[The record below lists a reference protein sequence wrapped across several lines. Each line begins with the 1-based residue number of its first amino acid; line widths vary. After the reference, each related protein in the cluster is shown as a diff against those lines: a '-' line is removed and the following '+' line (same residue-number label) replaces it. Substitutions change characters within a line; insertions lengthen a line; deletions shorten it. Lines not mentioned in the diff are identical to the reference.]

1 MDGMRQLQTRRAKGM
16 GSVKV
21 YGPDAYRAVLRW
33 TDELGKSRTRT
44 KVTKT
49 KAEAEQALR
58 EFRAEQLGNLERVRP
73 STVGALV
80 AEWLSSRQGEI
91 GDATLAQY
99 QWAADKITQ
108 GLGNARLGI
117 RPSVIDEFISSL
129 DLAPRSRSLIK
140 KVLAMTFE
148 YGVTQR
154 LIESNPTKGTK
165 PVRVDRREVAP
176 WSATDLQMFLIAT
189 ETDRLGALWFLL
201 GSLGLRRGEALALRW
216 SDFNPDKLTL
226 AITKSRKKAGSRTI
240 EAETKTARSV
250 RTLPVPKTVANVLE
264 AHRARQREELEHLL
278 SLGIRAESEYMFL
291 SEFGRPLDPDNA
303 SKAFK
308 RFARAAGLGDRHV
321 HELRHLSASLLLA
334 RGVPMPEISRILG
347 HSSSRVTDEVYSHLS
362 VEDLRPALDRVWQS

>member
-1 MDGMRQLQTRRAKGM
+1 M
-16 GSVKV
+16 GSVKL
-21 YGPDAYRAVLRW
+21 YGPDNYRAVLRW

-44 KVTKT
+44 RVTKT

-58 EFRAEQLGNLERVRP
+58 EFRAEQAGNLEKVRP
-73 STVGALV
+73 LTVSALV
-80 AEWLSSRQGEI
+80 AEWLTSRNGEI
-91 GDATLAQY
+91 GEATLAQY

-108 GLGNARLGI
+108 GLGNARLDI
-117 RPSVIDEFISSL
+117 RPSVIDEFLSSL

-176 WSATDLQMFLIAT
+176 WSATDLQTFLIAT
-189 ETDRLGALWFLL
+189 ETDRLGGLWFLL

-216 SDFNPDKLTL
+216 ADYDESKLTL

-278 SLGIRAESEYMFL
+278 SLGIRAETEYMFL

-362 VEDLRPALDRVWQS
+362 VEDLRPSLDRVWQS

>member
-1 MDGMRQLQTRRAKGM
+1 M
-16 GSVKV
+16 GSVKL
-21 YGPDAYRAVLRW
+21 YGPDNYRAVLRW

-44 KVTKT
+44 RVTKT

-91 GDATLAQY
+91 SDATLAQY
-99 QWAADKITQ
+99 TWAAEKITQ
-108 GLGNARLGI
+108 GLGNARLDI
-117 RPSVIDEFISSL
+117 RPTVIDEFISSL
-129 DLAPRSRSLIK
+129 GLAPRSRSLVK
-140 KVLAMTFE
+140 KVLGMSFD
-148 YGVTQR
+148 YGIAQR
-154 LIESNPTKGTK
+154 LIDSNPVRGAK
-165 PVRVDRREVAP
+165 PVRVDRREVTA
-176 WSATDLQMFLIAT
+176 WTAAELQTFLQAS
-189 ETDRLGALWFLL
+189 ESDRLGALWLLL

-216 SDFNPDKLTL
+216 SDFDPDKLTL
-226 AITKSRKKAGSRTI
+226 AITKSRKKAGSKTV

-250 RTLPVPKTVANVLE
+250 RTLPVPKAVASVLE
-264 AHRARQREELEHLL
+264 AHRVRQRAEVERLL
-278 SLGIRAESEYMFL
+278 SLGVRAESEYMFL

-362 VEDLRPALDRVWQS
+362 VEDLRPSLDRVWR

>member
-1 MDGMRQLQTRRAKGM
+1 M

-21 YGPDAYRAVLRW
+21 YGPDNYRAVLRW

-49 KAEAEQALR
+49 KAEAEIALR

-91 GDATLAQY
+91 GEATLVQY
-99 QWAADKITQ
+99 QWAAEKITQ
-108 GLGNARLGI
+108 GLGGAKLDV
-117 RPSVIDEFISSL
+117 RPSVIDVFISSL
-129 DLAPRSRSLIK
+129 DLAPRSRSLVK
-140 KVLAMTFE
+140 KVLGMAFD
-148 YGVTQR
+148 YGIAQR

-165 PVRVDRREVAP
+165 PVRVDRQEVAP
-176 WSATDLQMFLIAT
+176 WSATDLQQFLRAT

-216 SDFNPDKLTL
+216 ADYDESKLTL
-226 AITKSRKKAGSRTI
+226 SITKSRKKAGSKTI

-250 RTLPVPKTVANVLE
+250 RTLPVPQAVASVLE
-264 AHRARQREELEHLL
+264 AHRVRQRAEVERLL
-278 SLGIRAESEYMFL
+278 SLGIRAETDYMFM
-291 SEFGRPLDPDNA
+291 SEFGKALDPDNA

-308 RFARAAGLGDRHV
+308 RFARAAGLGARHV
-321 HELRHLSASLLLA
+321 HQLRHLSASLLLA

-362 VEDLRPALDRVWQS
+362 VEDLRPALDRVWR